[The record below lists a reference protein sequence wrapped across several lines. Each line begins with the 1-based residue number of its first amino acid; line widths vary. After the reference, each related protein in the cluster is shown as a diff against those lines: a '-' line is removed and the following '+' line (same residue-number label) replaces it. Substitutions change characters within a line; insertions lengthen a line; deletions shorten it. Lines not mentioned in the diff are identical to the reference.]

1 MLISSVFV
9 NGLKLPIVDDVF
21 MLFEGVWDKINVY
34 SNVGMFDKIFWVS
47 VMEVKVLQEVSGSV
61 LFFCIG

>member
-1 MLISSVFV
+1 
-9 NGLKLPIVDDVF
+9 

-34 SNVGMFDKIFWVS
+34 SNVEMFDKIFWVS

-61 LFFCIG
+61 LFFVLVNH

>member
-1 MLISSVFV
+1 
-9 NGLKLPIVDDVF
+9 

-34 SNVGMFDKIFWVS
+34 SNVEMFDKIFWVS

-61 LFFCIG
+61 LFLYLLITSTLEKNKMTKCCTHRREI

>member
-1 MLISSVFV
+1 
-9 NGLKLPIVDDVF
+9 

-34 SNVGMFDKIFWVS
+34 SNVGMFDKIFWVL

-61 LFFCIG
+61 LIFVLVNH